1 MSAQPRRG
9 SRASSRLDWAT
20 LAGIAVAVG
29 GIIGGLL
36 LEGGKITDVA
46 QVTAALIVIGGTAG
60 AVMVT
65 TPFQVLVS
73 AIKKSKHVL
82 FDSTPDYEPAIER
95 LLVYAKQARK
105 TGLISLESEL
115 DKVTD
120 PFLEKGLRLAVDGAD
135 LEDVRRIM
143 EAEIAV
149 FEQRGEAEAKVFEA
163 AGGYSPTI
171 GIIGAV
177 LGLIQVM
184 KHLEDIDR
192 VGHGIAVAFVA
203 TVYGVALANL
213 LLLPMAG
220 KLKGRVQRSV
230 QLKEL
235 TIEGIMSIAEG
246 MNPNVMR
253 SKLEAYAVK
262 GESSKPEPPKIG
274 SVPKSRVA

>member
-1 MSAQPRRG
+1 MS
-9 SRASSRLDWAT
+9 
-20 LAGIAVAVG
+20 GIV
-29 GIIGGLL
+29 GGLL

-46 QVTAALIVIGGTAG
+46 QITAALIVIGGTAG

-65 TPFQVLVS
+65 TPLQVLVS
-73 AIKKSKHVL
+73 AIKKSKDVL
-82 FDSTPDYEPAIER
+82 FDSSPNYEPVIEQ
-95 LLVYAKQARK
+95 LLAYAKQARK

-120 PFLEKGLRLAVDGAD
+120 PFLEKALRLAVDGAD